1 MPSFEVTFE
10 EGMKT
15 YSESPDRAEAAIIDM
30 GLSVSTRPTDR
41 AGEFDAF
48 PQLPPDLSLSSF
60 AEIQRLIGQFT
71 TWYSYAIGQLKLAE
85 GQRNSAEKKRVF
97 AWSRIRKTKTGTV
110 ADKDDETRLDRRY
123 VEADAHFEYC
133 DTKYRLLVGIVDG
146 LKRDIETV
154 SRSYAVLESRQNAE
168 GKSVGVSRRGREGET
183 RQEARSSVLDTF
195 RRGRR
200 R

>member
-1 MPSFEVTFE
+1 MPSYEVSYE
-10 EGMKT
+10 EGMEI
-15 YSESPDRAEAAIIDM
+15 YSASPDKAEAAIIDM

-41 AGEFDAF
+41 AGEFDDF
-48 PQLPPDLSLSSF
+48 PQLPTDLSLCSF

-71 TWYSYAIGQLKLAE
+71 TWYGYAIGQLKLSE

-97 AWSRIRKTKTGTV
+97 AWSRIRKTKSGTV
-110 ADKDDETRLDRRY
+110 SDKDDDTRLDRRY
-123 VEADAHFEYC
+123 VDADAQFEYC

-168 GKSVGVSRRGREGET
+168 GKAVGMSRKGTPGASREET
-183 RQEARSSVLDTF
+183 RDGVLDKF

>member
-1 MPSFEVTFE
+1 MASFEVTYD
-10 EGMKT
+10 EGMKV
-15 YSESPDRAEAAIIDM
+15 YSEAPDKAEAAIIDM

-41 AGEFDAF
+41 AGEFDEF
-48 PQLPPDLSLSSF
+48 PHLPPDLSLCSF

-71 TWYSYAIGQLKLAE
+71 TWYGYAIGQLKLAE
-85 GQRNSAEKKRVF
+85 GQRNAAEKRRTF
-97 AWSRIRKTKTGTV
+97 AWSRIRKTKSGTV

-123 VEADAHFEYC
+123 VEADANFEFC

-168 GKSVGVSRRGREGET
+168 GKAVGISRRPGPGQDRRDT
-183 RQEARSSVLDTF
+183 HQSVLDKF

-200 R
+200 